1 MKMIGLLFLAM
12 TFALINTYGGEEMA
26 AIYKFPVTTIQ
37 GEETTLQQY
46 AGKVLFIVNVASKC
60 GFTGQYEGLQ
70 ALYEKYAEQGLVVLG
85 FPANDFLG
93 QEPGTEEEI
102 MEFCTL
108 NYGVTF
114 PMFSKITVK
123 EGDDQHPLYQWLTG
137 KDTNPE
143 FAGKIAWNFN
153 KFLIGRDGRVL
164 ARFGSRDR
172 PQDPKVIDAIVNAL
186 GAAAG
191 Q

>member
-1 MKMIGLLFLAM
+1 MKNIGVLILAM
-12 TFALINTYGGEEMA
+12 AFALVNTSGGEEMA
-26 AIYKFPVTTIQ
+26 AIYKIPVTTIQ

-70 ALYEKYAEQGLVVLG
+70 ALYEQYTEQGLVVLG

-93 QEPGTEEEI
+93 QEPGNEEEI

-108 NYGVTF
+108 NYGVAF

-123 EGDDQHPLYQWLTG
+123 EGEDQHPLYQWLTG
-137 KDTNPE
+137 KDTNPV
-143 FAGKIAWNFN
+143 FAGKITWNFN

-164 ARFGSRDR
+164 ARFGSRDQ
-172 PQDPKVIDAIVNAL
+172 PQDPKVIDAIVSAL
-186 GAAAG
+186 SDK
-191 Q
+191 